1 MKTILTFIFVF
12 CVIVIVHELGHFL
25 FAKWSGILVRE
36 FSIGMG
42 PKLFA
47 HQGKDGTTYTIRMLP
62 IGGYVRMAGLGEEE
76 VEINPGQPLS
86 LELDENQIVKRINT
100 SSKVQLANSIPIEVT
115 AFDLEKDLFIKG
127 NIYGDERKEVT
138 YQVDH
143 DATIIE
149 SDGTEVRIAPLD
161 VQFQS
166 AKLYKRMLTNF
177 AGPMFNFLLTFVIF
191 IVILFA
197 QGGNR
202 TADPSSTIGSLVPD
216 SVAEKAGI
224 LPGDRVLEVNGQEI
238 ATFEALT
245 KKIQSS
251 ADQELK
257 LLVQRGDKTETITLT
272 PETQKTDDG
281 KTQVVLGIYSS
292 YKLEKLS
299 FSGKLKAAVSQTI
312 TSAMAIFVALKG
324 LLTGFSL
331 NKLGGPVMIFQF
343 SSQVSQQG
351 FMAVLG
357 FMATLSVNLGIMNL
371 LPIPA
376 LDGGKLLLNLVE
388 GVRRKPLSPE
398 SEGKITI
405 FGFAFMMILM
415 VLVTWNDI
423 MRFFF
428 R

>member
-177 AGPMFNFLLTFVIF
+177 AGPMFNFFLTFVIF

-272 PETQKTDDG
+272 PETQKIDDG

-331 NKLGGPVMIFQF
+331 NKLGGPVMIFQV
-343 SSQVSQQG
+343 SSQVAQQG
-351 FMAVLG
+351 FMVVLG

>member
-272 PETQKTDDG
+272 PETQKTEDG

-292 YKLEKLS
+292 SKLEKLS

-312 TSAMAIFVALKG
+312 ASAMTIFVALKG

-331 NKLGGPVMIFQF
+331 NKLGGPVMIFQV
-343 SSQVSQQG
+343 SSQVAQQG
-351 FMAVLG
+351 FMVVLG

>member
-312 TSAMAIFVALKG
+312 ASAMTIFVALKG

-331 NKLGGPVMIFQF
+331 NKLGGPVMIFQV
-343 SSQVSQQG
+343 SSQVAQQG
-351 FMAVLG
+351 FMVVLG

>member
-331 NKLGGPVMIFQF
+331 NKLGGPVMIFQV
-343 SSQVSQQG
+343 SSQVAQQG
-351 FMAVLG
+351 FMVVLG